1 MYLEYHFCSFTSDF
15 FSSSL
20 SAASARGGVATDV
33 SSAAASTGGGVAV
46 DVTLT
51 AASAGGSVT
60 VDGFSS
66 TAASTWGG
74 VTVDGF
80 SSTGA
85 SIGEDV
91 AVDGF
96 SSTAASTVGGVTL
109 GVSSGLDTGGTST
122 FGCSELSTFVAP
134 ELEASS
140 LAASF
145 GASCCHA
152 L

>member
-1 MYLEYHFCSFTSDF
+1 MYFEYHFCSFTSDF

-20 SAASARGGVATDV
+20 SAASARGSVATDV

-46 DVTLT
+46 DVTST

-66 TAASTWGG
+66 T
-74 VTVDGF
+74 
-80 SSTGA
+80 GA
-85 SIGEDV
+85 SIREDV
-91 AVDGF
+91 VVDGF

-109 GVSSGLDTGGTST
+109 SVSSGLDTGGTST